1 MVGAR
6 DLGAFNV
13 SNTPQA
19 TFTLRRSSG
28 VIGSTSSRV
37 RGSFSLFRSNFQQK
51 GGLLLRRGVSGL
63 RVVVKKLGLLDWV
76 FWLINK
82 KDYSRG

>member
-1 MVGAR
+1 LSVLLLLLPGFDVFVRKRGVFSKINKGALTMVGAR

-37 RGSFSLFRSNFQQK
+37 RGSFSLFRSKFFNRK
-51 GGLLLRRGVSGL
+51 A
-63 RVVVKKLGLLDWV
+63 VV
-76 FWLINK
+76 
-82 KDYSRG
+82 Y

>member
-28 VIGSTSSRV
+28 VIGFYFEQ
-37 RGSFSLFRSNFQQK
+37 GSWFVLFVPF
-51 GGLLLRRGVSGL
+51 
-63 RVVVKKLGLLDWV
+63 
-76 FWLINK
+76 
-82 KDYSRG
+82 